1 MSIDIQILNFY
12 LFYIGKNQKSKIV
25 NLKSKISMPLAIVN
39 SIASWFLKQRIHQI
53 ELFLKYPNE
62 VQEELLMNL
71 IRSSEETVYGKQYD
85 YASIKSY
92 KTFTDRVPISSYQ
105 DLEPYIERTR
115 QGEQN
120 VLWNTPVKWFAKS
133 SGTTNAKSKFIPVS
147 SEALEDCH
155 YKGSKDLLC
164 LYLNNNEESEM
175 FVGKSLRLGGSS
187 QIYENNNTFFGDLSA
202 ILIENMP
209 IWAEFSSTPSSKIS
223 LMSEW
228 ETKMSAIIKE
238 TINENVTSFAG
249 VPSWMLVLMNKV
261 LEETGKTNLMEVWPN
276 LEVYFHG
283 GVSFD
288 PYRDQ
293 YQKILPQSQFK
304 YYEIYNASEG
314 FFAIQDLNN
323 SSDLLLMLD
332 YGIFYEFIPMDTFGT
347 PDQKAIR
354 LADVELFKNYAM
366 VITTNGGLW
375 RYLIGD
381 TVRFTSL
388 DPYRVRVSGRTKH
401 HINVFGEELM
411 VENTDQAIAKACKM
425 TQTEIVDY
433 TVAPVFMKD
442 KEKGAHEWMIEF
454 KKEPQDIAAFQKILD
469 DTLQSLNSD
478 YEAKRYNNMTLN
490 PLVINVARER
500 LFYDWLK
507 ENDKLGGQHKIPRL
521 SNKRDYLEQLKK
533 MQSLI
538 NH

>member
-1 MSIDIQILNFY
+1 
-12 LFYIGKNQKSKIV
+12 
-25 NLKSKISMPLAIVN
+25 MPLPIIN
-39 SIASWFLKQRIHQI
+39 SIASWVLKQRIHQI

-71 IRSSEETVYGKQYD
+71 IRSSENTVIGKKHGYD
-85 YASIKSY
+85 SIKSY
-92 KTFTDRVPISSYQ
+92 QTFTERVPISTYE
-105 DLEPYIERTR
+105 DLEPMIEQTR
-115 QGEQN
+115 KGEQN
-120 VLWNTPVKWFAKS
+120 IFWSTPIKWFAKS

-147 SEALEDCH
+147 TEALEDCH

-164 LYLNNNEESEM
+164 LYLNNNENSEM
-175 FVGKSLRLGGSS
+175 FLGKSLRLGGSS

-209 IWAEFSSTPSSKIS
+209 IWAEFSSTPSNKIS

-228 ETKMSAIIKE
+228 ETKIAAIINE
-238 TINENVTSFAG
+238 TKNENVTSFAG

-261 LEETGKTNLMEVWPN
+261 LEETGKGNLFEIWPN

-288 PYRDQ
+288 PYREQ
-293 YQKILPQSQFK
+293 YHKILPNDKFK

-332 YGIFYEFIPMDTFGT
+332 YGIFYEFIPMDVFGT
-347 PDQKAIR
+347 PNQEAIR
-354 LADVELFKNYAM
+354 LSDVELQKNYA
-366 VITTNGGLW
+366 VVLTTNGGLW
-375 RYLIGD
+375 RYLVGD

-388 DPYRVRVSGRTKH
+388 NPYRIRVTGRTKH

-411 VENTDQAIAKACKM
+411 VENTDRAIAKTCEI
-425 TQTEIVDY
+425 TQTEVVDY
-433 TVAPVFMKD
+433 TVAPVFMQG
-442 KEKGAHEWMIEF
+442 KEKGGHEWMIEF
-454 KKEPQDIAAFQKILD
+454 KKNPKNFAEFQKILD
-469 DTLQSLNSD
+469 ENLQSLNSD

-490 PLVINVARER
+490 QLVLNVARPN

-507 ENDKLGGQHKIPRL
+507 SNDKLGGQHKIPRL
-521 SNKRDYLEQLKK
+521 SNQRDYLEQLKN
-533 MQSLI
+533 M
-538 NH
+538 

>member
-1 MSIDIQILNFY
+1 
-12 LFYIGKNQKSKIV
+12 
-25 NLKSKISMPLAIVN
+25 MPLSIIN

-71 IRSSEETVYGKQYD
+71 LRSSENTLLGKQYE
-85 YASIKSY
+85 YSSIKSY
-92 KTFTDRVPISSYQ
+92 AQFAERIPISSYE
-105 DLEPYIERTR
+105 DLEPMIERTR

-120 VLWNTPVKWFAKS
+120 VLWETPIKWFAKS

-147 SEALEDCH
+147 TEALEDCH

-164 LYLNNNEESEM
+164 LYLNNNEDSEL
-175 FVGKSLRLGGSS
+175 FLGKSLRLGGSS

-228 ETKMSAIIKE
+228 ESKMNAIIKE
-238 TINENVTSFAG
+238 TVNENVTSFAG
-249 VPSWMLVLMNKV
+249 VPSWMLVLMNKI
-261 LEETGKTNLMEVWPN
+261 LEETGKNNLVELWPN

-288 PYRDQ
+288 PYREQ
-293 YQKILPQSQFK
+293 YHKILPKNNFK

-314 FFAIQDLNN
+314 FFAIQDLNY

-332 YGIFYEFIPMDTFGT
+332 YGIFYEFIPMDTYGT
-347 PDQKAIR
+347 SNQKVVR

-388 DPYRVRVSGRTKH
+388 NPYRIRVTGRTRH

-411 VENTDQAIAKACKM
+411 VENTDQALAKACKA
-425 TQTEIVDY
+425 TQAEIVDY
-433 TVAPVFMKD
+433 TVAPIFMEGKQ
-442 KEKGAHEWMIEF
+442 KGAHEWMIEF
-454 KKEPQDIAAFQKILD
+454 KTPPQDLMHFHQVLD
-469 DTLQSLNSD
+469 NTLQSLNSD

-490 PLVINVARER
+490 PLVINVAREN

-507 ENDKLGGQHKIPRL
+507 QRNKVGGQNKIPRL
-521 SNKRDYLEQLKK
+521 SNQREYLEQLKEL
-533 MQSLI
+533 Q
-538 NH
+538 N